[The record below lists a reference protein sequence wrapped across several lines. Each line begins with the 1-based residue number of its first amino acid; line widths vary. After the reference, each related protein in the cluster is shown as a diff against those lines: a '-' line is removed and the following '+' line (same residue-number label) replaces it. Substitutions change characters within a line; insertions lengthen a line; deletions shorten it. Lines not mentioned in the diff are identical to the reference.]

1 MAEAGVGGHRFR
13 WVDVVAGA
21 LVGALV
27 LGPASLLLGATF
39 DRPTALGVLGFASAP
54 LLGVLLVCL
63 RRSRVLGVGVLI
75 GIAVFW
81 IVLLPVCAAVLGG

>member
-1 MAEAGVGGHRFR
+1 MGEEAVGGRRFR
-13 WVDVVAGA
+13 WGDVVVGV

-39 DRPTALGVLGFASAP
+39 DRPTAVAVLGFASAP
-54 LLGVLLVCL
+54 LFGVLLVCL
-63 RRSRVLGVGVLI
+63 RPSRVLGVGVLI
-75 GIAVFW
+75 GTAVFW